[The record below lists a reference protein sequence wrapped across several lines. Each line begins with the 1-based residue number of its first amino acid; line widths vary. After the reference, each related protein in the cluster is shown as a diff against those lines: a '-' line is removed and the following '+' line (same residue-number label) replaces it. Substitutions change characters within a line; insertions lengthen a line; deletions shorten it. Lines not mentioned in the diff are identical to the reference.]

1 MDAAGTPEE
10 YAVTFA
16 VNNWTVDGAG
26 MDGSSTNGVDINIS
40 GSINLG
46 GVTIGGSANF

>member
-1 MDAAGTPEE
+1 MLPEE

-16 VNNWTVDGAG
+16 VNNWVVDGAG
-26 MDGSSTNGVDINIS
+26 MDGSSTGGVDVSIS